1 MKHYTI
7 NPRNPLLI
15 NMTNKVG
22 VIDGAI
28 DHCKRLMNN
37 ESIQLN
43 GLHKLTISRGDITDS
58 YFTSRIDELM
68 LERLDLTKRISFL
81 TPVN

>member
-1 MKHYTI
+1 MKT
-7 NPRNPLLI
+7 NRLLI
-15 NMTNKVG
+15 NMTNKVD

-28 DHCKRLMNN
+28 DQCKKLMNN
-37 ESIQLN
+37 ESIELN
-43 GLHKLTISRGDITDS
+43 GLHKLTVSRGSATDS